1 MSERTKLSG
10 DEFYTLDIEEVHKP
24 LPYKYIVSKLIS
36 SIGDIKPEHT
46 FSLRLTSVFFTC
58 IGILLLLMF
67 VPKNK
72 QELLLLCVLVF
83 TNPFILSISIFFR
96 YYSFYFFSSVLT
108 LILLVLEFDR
118 FGLKTKAIITFFG
131 SIFSIFFL
139 FILNI
144 LQFLSA
150 IIVTVFFEYI
160 KNMKI
165 RIIVCGVGISIVT
178 ILILNPIFIWKLL
191 YVFNISGHA
200 SVDLNSS
207 QIMGFNLSTLVKP
220 FYAIFQM
227 IFGPDI
233 APTYSIFVGGLYLFI
248 FVMFLVILYR
258 NFINSKRIFFRSLCF
273 VIIPFFV
280 IYYFFQVLSLPGST
294 QLEPKHGM
302 LLLPLYIYIIVKSHK
317 FLSPSMHAFF
327 IMGIISAQL
336 FGMVKSFDKRQ
347 TDWSKIAL
355 KSHEVLSQ
363 MDNCSILMDGR
374 SREIFNFYSQ
384 DFAKDYSV
392 FYTWQNID
400 SLKKNLTDKTKIV
413 LLLND
418 YKSYTN
424 LSLRQNWNT
433 ATSSE
438 SRFLKLLNLIEY
450 FNYHY
455 FLQDSYVSYPTFYYV
470 LEKKVTPNNYQ
481 SFGVWEHHLKD
492 LRLPIHIENS
502 VILSSV
508 LINPNEKI
516 AVQNDSIIIFNLEHK
531 SGLSSFGDTV
541 GVIESDFEKTYMI
554 YGENSWDLFSDFNN
568 VNPDNDMVIFSW
580 KHTPLISGSINYK
593 GSYYSHEPKL
603 LKTDLEKSSNKIIIK
618 NTSNNSNIRV
628 WTRKIVY
635 N

>member
-1 MSERTKLSG
+1 
-10 DEFYTLDIEEVHKP
+10 
-24 LPYKYIVSKLIS
+24 
-36 SIGDIKPEHT
+36 
-46 FSLRLTSVFFTC
+46 
-58 IGILLLLMF
+58 
-67 VPKNK
+67 
-72 QELLLLCVLVF
+72 
-83 TNPFILSISIFFR
+83 
-96 YYSFYFFSSVLT
+96 
-108 LILLVLEFDR
+108 
-118 FGLKTKAIITFFG
+118 
-131 SIFSIFFL
+131 
-139 FILNI
+139 
-144 LQFLSA
+144 
-150 IIVTVFFEYI
+150 
-160 KNMKI
+160 
-165 RIIVCGVGISIVT
+165 
-178 ILILNPIFIWKLL
+178 
-191 YVFNISGHA
+191 
-200 SVDLNSS
+200 
-207 QIMGFNLSTLVKP
+207 
-220 FYAIFQM
+220 
-227 IFGPDI
+227 
-233 APTYSIFVGGLYLFI
+233 
-248 FVMFLVILYR
+248 
-258 NFINSKRIFFRSLCF
+258 
-273 VIIPFFV
+273 
-280 IYYFFQVLSLPGST
+280 
-294 QLEPKHGM
+294 
-302 LLLPLYIYIIVKSHK
+302 
-317 FLSPSMHAFF
+317 
-327 IMGIISAQL
+327 MGIISAQL

-355 KSHEVLSQ
+355 KSHKVLSQ
-363 MDNCSILMDGR
+363 GDNCSILMDGW

-384 DFAKDYSV
+384 DYAKDYSV

-516 AVQNDSIIIFNLEHK
+516 AVQNDSIMIFNLEHI
-531 SGLSSFGDTV
+531 SGSNFFGDTI
-541 GVIESDFEKTYMI
+541 GIIESDFEKTYLI
-554 YGENSWDLFSDFNN
+554 YGENSWDLFADFNN

-580 KHTPLISGSINYK
+580 KHTPLVSGSINYK

-603 LKTDLEKSSNKIIIK
+603 LKTYLDKSSNKIFIK